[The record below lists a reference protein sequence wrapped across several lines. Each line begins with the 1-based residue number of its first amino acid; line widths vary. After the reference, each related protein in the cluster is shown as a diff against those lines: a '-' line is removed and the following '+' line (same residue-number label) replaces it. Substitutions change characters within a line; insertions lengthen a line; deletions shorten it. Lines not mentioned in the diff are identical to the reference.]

1 MFQFFKNFSL
11 NADNVNYTEKMYAK
25 YSSHDHSQICLFDL
39 EIVQNIKYFLFIF
52 RHVKLFNIWNNM

>member
-1 MFQFFKNFSL
+1 
-11 NADNVNYTEKMYAK
+11 MYAK

-39 EIVQNIKYFLFIF
+39 EIVQNMKYFLFIF